1 MILKELTKLALYGST
16 GSLYLLALLSVISV
30 SVILERV
37 LYFRRHRGSGPELL
51 AKVEQALLEDDL
63 RVTVRSLA
71 ASSTVEAG
79 VVREALPWAR
89 GGASAFSSALESK
102 FAAARQDLDKGTN
115 FLGTLGNNAP
125 FVGLFGTVLGVIEA
139 FHHLGGAAQ
148 NKGAMG
154 NVMAGIAEALVAT
167 GVGLFVAIPAVV
179 AFNVIQKRI
188 GEIETQVASL
198 GKLLIAYIELRQTE
212 GSTVDFSR
220 ISGTWSVASGASA
233 LSDDNASQRKPEHQA
248 AAEVG

>member
-1 MILKELTKLALYGST
+1 MILEQLTKMALYGST
-16 GSLYLLALLSVISV
+16 GSLYLLALLSVVSV
-30 SVILERV
+30 TVILERI
-37 LYFRRHRGSGPELL
+37 LYFRRHRGNASELL
-51 AKVEQALLEDDL
+51 TKVEQALLEDDL
-63 RVTVRSLA
+63 RTTVRSLA
-71 ASSTVEAG
+71 ASGTVEAG
-79 VVREALPWAR
+79 VVRDALSWAR
-89 GGASAFSSALESK
+89 GGAAAFSSALESK
-102 FAAARQDLDKGTN
+102 FAATRQELDKGSN
-115 FLGTLGNNAP
+115 FLGTVGNNAP

-148 NKGAMG
+148 NKGAMD

-198 GKLLIAYIELRQTE
+198 GKLVIAYIELRQTE

-220 ISGTWSVASGASA
+220 ISGTWTVAPDAPASV
-233 LSDDNASQRKPEHQA
+233 DDNTAEGEPERRS